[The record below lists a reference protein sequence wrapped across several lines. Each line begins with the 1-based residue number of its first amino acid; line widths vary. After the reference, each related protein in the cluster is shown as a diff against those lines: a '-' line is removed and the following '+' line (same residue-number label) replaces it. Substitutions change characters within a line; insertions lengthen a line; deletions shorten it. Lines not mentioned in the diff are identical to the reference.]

1 MRPRSLVGLSAALLV
16 VIAAILVRG
25 RLGAGGLP
33 FDPRDVDC
41 IRFRYSC
48 QDTTQIA
55 VRDRAQIDRLLASLR
70 LEPQG
75 GRPVL
80 RARLDAD
87 GEVALEV
94 NGDTLWV
101 AVGQHDLYLG
111 GKYGIYYHNS
121 PDFYLLMR
129 AYRDSTH
136 LSEPWIEYARKNPRE
151 TYPAARFRGQLARLL
166 RFFTP

>member
-1 MRPRSLVGLSAALLV
+1 MRPRSLIGLSAALLV

-33 FDPRDVDC
+33 FNPRDVDC

-87 GEVALEV
+87 GEVAFEV

-121 PDFYLLMR
+121 SDFCLLMR
-129 AYRDSTH
+129 AYRDSTQ
-136 LSEPWIEYARKNPRE
+136 LSEPWVEYMRGNPRA
-151 TYPAARFRGQLARLL
+151 TYPAAHSRSRLSRLL